1 MYTYSCTRALYQYL
15 RRYESTFVSYHISY
29 VYVYM
34 YYLRTS
40 ESTSRRYGSRYCTCR
55 ASPTFE
61 GTKVP
66 SKVRRYLLNYVT
78 PVLYMEITF
87 VSYDIKVPSCVII
100 KPLSILAQL
109 HASCIIYACLYTI
122 YLFLLCTYVFETVSL
137 FQIIIRGIILV
148 RRAIIGPEQ

>member
-1 MYTYSCTRALYQYL
+1 L
-15 RRYESTFVSYHISY
+15 ISKTPVFLSLGFSMFFY
-29 VYVYM
+29 K
-34 YYLRTS
+34 YYLR
-40 ESTSRRYGSRYCTCR
+40 
-55 ASPTFE
+55 TFE

-100 KPLSILAQL
+100 KPLSILAPL